1 MINKP
6 AATRPDASDNSMTEA
21 TSMALPTKQGEG
33 GVGIIMVIISM
44 VIMVLHLALPAE
56 QGEGGVGIIMVII
69 VSIATA
75 TIIRIN
81 SLHKCLCG
89 GYASSPKSGSRN
101 DVRK

>member
-1 MINKP
+1 
-6 AATRPDASDNSMTEA
+6 
-21 TSMALPTKQGEG
+21 MALPAGWGEG

-56 QGEGGVGIIMVII
+56 QGEGSVGIIMVII

-75 TIIRIN
+75 TIIRIY

-89 GYASSPKSGSRN
+89 GYASSS
-101 DVRK
+101 